1 MTRIIKAFNLSKS
14 LYCVHALFKGSN
26 FIRRN
31 PPIESPK
38 IAEHPSVDL
47 FDVREFRRRRAAIHD
62 TSRKPWL
69 MNRELQGHAAA
80 QRPNMSILRFR
91 SGTTYRSLMNPR
103 SVIARQEYL
112 KLSTILMAK
121 VRASRSTT
129 RRPLIHRHCARPED
143 RYGSRAAV
151 FPPR

>member
-47 FDVREFRRRRAAIHD
+47 FDVRRPATQYVDPTIPIRNNLPLFDE
-62 TSRKPWL
+62 P
-69 MNRELQGHAAA
+69 A
-80 QRPNMSILRFR
+80 QRYCPAGVFEIVYDSDGESPRFQINDPPATNSSPLR
-91 SGTTYRSLMNPR
+91 
-103 SVIARQEYL
+103 
-112 KLSTILMAK
+112 
-121 VRASRSTT
+121 TT
-129 RRPLIHRHCARPED
+129 RR
-143 RYGSRAAV
+143 SVWQSSSSFAASM
-151 FPPR
+151 REK